1 MNRAVQLGVKL
12 GAIAMKNPVMAA
24 SGTFGYGMDYPEDVL
39 SSLGAVVVKGTTLKP
54 RRGNPPP
61 RIWETPAG
69 LLNSIGLQN
78 PGVNSFLEEH
88 LPYLASRGAVVI
100 CNIVG
105 DTEEDY
111 GEIAARLDGAQ
122 GLAGIEVNV
131 SCPNVRNGGLLF
143 GQDPRALAKVMQ
155 RVRART
161 RLPVLVK
168 LPPSDNIALS
178 ARVAEEEGADGL
190 SVINS
195 VPAMAIDVWEKR
207 PALGAVMGGL
217 TGPAIKPIA
226 LRMVWICADAVSIPI
241 VGMGGIL
248 GWEDAIEF
256 MLAGATAVAVGSAF
270 FRDPE
275 TPSKVVAGIRD
286 YLQKEGMDSIEQ
298 VVGRAKGS
306 LGSCTGRRRAG

>member
-1 MNRAVQLGVKL
+1 MDRDVWLGVNV
-12 GAIAMKNPVMAA
+12 GGIAMKNPVMAA
-24 SGTFGYGMDYPEDVL
+24 SGTFGYGMDYPGDVL
-39 SSLGAVVVKGTTLKP
+39 DSLGAVVVKGTTLKP

-78 PGVNSFLEEH
+78 PGVDVFLEEH
-88 LPYLASRGAVVI
+88 LPCLASKGAVVI

-111 GEIAARLDGAQ
+111 GEIAARLDGAP

-168 LPPSDNIALS
+168 LPPGDNIALS
-178 ARVAEEEGADGL
+178 ARVAQEEGADGL

-195 VPAMAIDVWEKR
+195 VPAMAIDVREKR

-248 GWEDAIEF
+248 GWEDAVEF
-256 MLAGATAVAVGSAF
+256 MLAGATAVAVGSAL

-275 TPSKVVAGIRD
+275 TPRKVVTGIRD
-286 YLQKEGMDSIEQ
+286 YLQEERMDSIEK

-306 LGSCTGRRRAG
+306 PGPCAGRRRAG